1 MFYSSLK
8 TFSMKRGSVA
18 LTEYVP
24 LLTSQSVN
32 VVNSV
37 NSVNL
42 VQPRLILSKSNP
54 FLWASLDSGHRT
66 KCRQS

>member
-1 MFYSSLK
+1 
-8 TFSMKRGSVA
+8 MKRGSVA
-18 LTEYVP
+18 LTEYVS

-32 VVNSV
+32 LVNSV

-54 FLWASLDSGHRT
+54 FLWASLDSGHHT
-66 KCRQS
+66 KCRQSWDLGNWN